1 MEKREKMEKLREI
14 EDGMRIDVEIVKK
27 VKIGVD
33 KKEDIERERKFW
45 RKEGKIWRR
54 KNEE

>member
-33 KKEDIERERKFW
+33 KKEDIERERKF
-45 RKEGKIWRR
+45 
-54 KNEE
+54 